1 MRISDWSSDVC
12 SSDLAL
18 EPQCGEQRGQFD
30 YDHGQREP
38 PDQIGSVEP
47 PGDEQ
52 ERQPRDQPQCEP
64 ADIGASAIGQRGD
77 VRLAPG
83 LAQCAAPQ
91 LLPTPISPPSGTDN
105 VTARPAAPRSE
116 EHTTEPQSPMPIST
130 PV

>member
-52 ERQPRDQPQCEP
+52 ERQPCDQPQCEP
-64 ADIGASAIGQRGD
+64 ADIGASALGQRGH

-83 LAQCAAPQ
+83 LPQCAAPQ
-91 LLPTPISPPSGTDN
+91 PLPTPLSPPSGPTRDPPG
-105 VTARPAAPRSE
+105 PAPPP
-116 EHTTEPQSPMPIST
+116 TTPPHP
-130 PV
+130 P